1 MAKEIAQADFE
12 EKVIRAKKPVLVDFY
27 APWCG
32 PCKMM
37 SPVID
42 ELAKDYKGR
51 AGVYK
56 VNVDNE
62 PELANKSQVMNI
74 PTTIIFK
81 DGKAVDQ
88 IIGTQSKKKLKEVI
102 EKNL

>member
-1 MAKEIAQADFE
+1 MAVELSQNNF
-12 EKVIRAKKPVLVDFY
+12 KKKIERGTTLIDFY

-37 SPVID
+37 SPVVD